1 MCGIVCYVGKRD
13 AVPILLEGL
22 QRLEYRGYDSSGIA
36 VQNHG
41 PVQVVRSVGKIGN
54 LQAKVATAPLSGQT
68 GIGHTRWATHGKPTE
83 TNAHPHSDC
92 TGSFAVVH
100 NGIIENYAFLRQ
112 ELHRRGHKF
121 QSETDTEVIAHLLE
135 ENWDGN
141 LESTLR
147 KSISQLRGTFGL
159 GVLSTH
165 APGTIALARRG
176 SPLLLGVGKGEMFA
190 ASDVSAILPHTN
202 QVIYLEDEDLAVL
215 HPSSYEITSLK
226 GIPIRR
232 DQQTVEWDIAAAE
245 KHGFPHFMLKE
256 IFEEPEAVINAL
268 RGRLLEA
275 DGTARL
281 GGLDPVRDQLRAAD
295 HLIIVS
301 CGTSYYAGLIGRYV
315 LETTTDIAVEVELAS
330 EFRYRKLNL
339 RPGTIVLAIS
349 QSGETADTLAA
360 VREARN
366 KGVTV
371 LGLVN
376 VVGSTIARETVAG
389 IYNHAGPEIGVA
401 STKAFVSQVTI
412 LYLLS
417 LLLGRNHNF
426 SVTEGRDFIAALRSI
441 PGKIGRILEMNDSI
455 RKVAEK
461 YAGFRNFMFIGRKYN
476 YPIALE
482 GALKLKEI
490 SYLHA
495 EGYAA
500 GEIKHGP
507 IALIDP
513 EFPTICIAPR
523 GNSYEKIVSNLQ
535 EVKARSGPVLAIA
548 TEGDEEIAH
557 SADDVIYIPDV
568 DEFYSPLLTVI
579 PLQLLAYHVADI
591 LGCEIDKP
599 RNLAKSVTVE

>member
-13 AVPILLEGL
+13 AAPILLEGL
-22 QRLEYRGYDSSGIA
+22 DRLEYRGYDSSGIA
-36 VQNHG
+36 IQNHG
-41 PVQVVRSVGKIGN
+41 RVQVVRSVGKIGN
-54 LQAKVATAPLSGQT
+54 LQAKVANAPLAGQT

-92 TGSFAVVH
+92 TGSFVVVH
-100 NGIIENYAFLRQ
+100 NGIIENYSFLRQ
-112 ELHRRGHKF
+112 ELQRRGHKF

-147 KSISQLRGTFGL
+147 KTISRLRGTFGL
-159 GVLSTH
+159 AVLSTH
-165 APGTIALARRG
+165 APDTIVLARRG
-176 SPLLLGVGKGEMFA
+176 SPLLLGIGNGEMFA

-215 HPSSYEITSLK
+215 RPCSYEITSLK
-226 GIPIRR
+226 GVPIQR
-232 DQQTVEWDIAAAE
+232 DQQTVEWNIAVAE
-245 KHGFPHFMLKE
+245 KQGFPHFMLKE
-256 IFEEPEAVINAL
+256 IFEEPEAVINAM

-281 GGLDPVRDQLRAAD
+281 GGLYPVREQLRAAD

-315 LETTTDIAVEVELAS
+315 LETTTDIPVEVELAS

-339 RPGTIVLAIS
+339 RPGTVVLAIS

-360 VREARN
+360 VREAKN

-376 VVGSTIARETVAG
+376 VVGSTIARETDAG

-417 LLLGRNHNF
+417 LLLARNHNF
-426 SVTEGRDFIAALRSI
+426 SINEGRDFIAALRCI
-441 PGKIGRILEMNDSI
+441 PGKIDRILEMNDSI

-461 YAGFRNFMFIGRKYN
+461 YARFRNFMFISRKYN

-500 GEIKHGP
+500 GEMKHGP

-513 EFPTICIAPR
+513 QFPTVCIAPR

-535 EVKARSGPVLAIA
+535 EVKARDGPVLAIA
-548 TEGDEEIAH
+548 TEGDKEIAH
-557 SADDVIYIPDV
+557 LADDVIYIPEI